1 MLQGLPELMMSLET
15 SVGMYL
21 PLPGGPQAL
30 QTTKEDGLEKVGF
43 SVEALL
49 YQ

>member
-1 MLQGLPELMMSLET
+1 MGL
-15 SVGMYL
+15 YL

-43 SVEALL
+43 PVAVLL